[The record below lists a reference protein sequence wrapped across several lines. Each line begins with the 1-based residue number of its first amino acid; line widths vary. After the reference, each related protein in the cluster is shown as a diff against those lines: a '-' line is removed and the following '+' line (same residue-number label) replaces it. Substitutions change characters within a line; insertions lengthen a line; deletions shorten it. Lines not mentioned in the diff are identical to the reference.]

1 MSKSVFVSPARF
13 RNPSPMSRNRT
24 TKKTP
29 LEWLL
34 FAWTA
39 INVVVGAAVILPM
52 LGNEQLRATG
62 HLFAVA
68 LLLGAVLILG
78 LLLTWKLMRP
88 TFAVL
93 VAGVIF
99 WGLQIFSVRQPDA
112 MYLLRLG
119 LSMDFRLNSDPNFIV
134 AVNVLA
140 VMVTL
145 MFAVAAKDR
154 WDQRTGIAARPPKP
168 L

>member
-1 MSKSVFVSPARF
+1 MSLHR
-13 RNPSPMSRNRT
+13 

-39 INVVVGAAVILPM
+39 INVVIGAAVILPM
-52 LGNEQLRATG
+52 LGNAQLRATG
-62 HLFAVA
+62 YLFAAA
-68 LLLGAVLILG
+68 LLLGVLLILG
-78 LLLTWKLMRP
+78 VVLVWKLMHP

-93 VAGVIF
+93 VAGTIF
-99 WGLQIFSVRQPDA
+99 WGLQIFSLRQPDA

-154 WDQRTGIAARPPKP
+154 WDRQSTAGASRAATP
-168 L
+168 

>member
-1 MSKSVFVSPARF
+1 MP
-13 RNPSPMSRNRT
+13 RNRT
-24 TKKTP
+24 TKTP

-39 INVVVGAAVILPM
+39 INVVVSAAVVLPM

-62 HLFAVA
+62 HLFAAA
-68 LLLGAVLILG
+68 LLLGVLLILG
-78 LLLTWKLMRP
+78 LLLAWKLMQP
-88 TFAVL
+88 TFAIL
-93 VAGVIF
+93 VAGTIF
-99 WGLQIFSVRQPDA
+99 WGLQIFSLRQPDA

-119 LSMDFRLNSDPNFIV
+119 LAMDFRLNSDPDFIV

-154 WDQRTGIAARPPKP
+154 WDQRTAIGARPPTP

>member
-1 MSKSVFVSPARF
+1 MP
-13 RNPSPMSRNRT
+13 RNRVT
-24 TKKTP
+24 KTP

-39 INVVVGAAVILPM
+39 INVVVGAAVVLPM
-52 LGNEQLRATG
+52 LGNAQLRATG
-62 HLFAVA
+62 YLFAAA
-68 LLLGAVLILG
+68 LLLGVLLILG
-78 LLLTWKLMRP
+78 VLLAWKLMQP

-93 VAGVIF
+93 VAGAIF
-99 WGLQIFSVRQPDA
+99 WGLQIFSLRQPDA
-112 MYLLRLG
+112 IYLLRLG
-119 LSMDFRLNSDPNFIV
+119 LSMDFRLNSDPDFIV

-140 VMVTL
+140 VMITL

-154 WDQRTGIAARPPKP
+154 WDQRAGIAARPPTP